1 MVKSKISTEVHITN
15 IQMEPAISATTAP
28 MTLDQAT
35 MKIRDLEN
43 LVNMYRDATRREEKE
58 AAKYRGKWEF
68 ALNELERVKDEL
80 CRAVMKK
87 RKIRDHCL
95 DQWRDIKALRE
106 DLKKVREGEGD
117 D

>member
-1 MVKSKISTEVHITN
+1 
-15 IQMEPAISATTAP
+15 
-28 MTLDQAT
+28 MTPDQAA

-43 LVNMYRDATRREEKE
+43 LVNMYRDAARREEKE
-58 AAKYRGKWEF
+58 AAKYRYKWEF
-68 ALNELERVKDEL
+68 ASNELERVKDEL

-95 DQWRDIKALRE
+95 AQWKDIKVLRE
-106 DLKKVREGEGD
+106 DLKKARGDEGD